1 MIRRIALMG
10 LVLVGFALAGTVT
23 YDMLLHRGATLNAST
38 IALPAA
44 AACTTNW
51 QFCENARFQTLYWQ
65 LWVNKGA
72 TDSARVK
79 IDVQW
84 AVKDT
89 VKCVNATDTLI
100 SVAVCNVLDT
110 TAAKPHCFVRQYY
123 PPGIVRW
130 ERYIIT
136 ELSGNSDSSHVGKL
150 VAEFDDFR

>member
-10 LVLVGFALAGTVT
+10 LVLVSLSLAGTVT
-23 YDMLLHRGATLNAST
+23 YDMLLHRGATSGSAIT
-38 IALPAA
+38 LPSAT
-44 AACTTNW
+44 ACTTRW
-51 QFCENARFQTLYWQ
+51 QSCQDARYQTLYWQ

-84 AVKDT
+84 AIKDT
-89 VKCVNATDTLI
+89 TKKVNATDTLI
-100 SVAVCNVLDT
+100 SVAVSNVLDT

-130 ERYIIT
+130 ERFIIT
-136 ELSGNSDSSHVGKL
+136 ALSGNSDSSHVGN
-150 VAEFDDFR
+150 VTAVFDDGR